1 MKMIEVLNMMAE
13 GNLKEG
19 TILKF
24 VDSCNETV
32 SYIYDEEMNAF
43 YDEAQYDLG
52 SEGEICGPFLNKKV
66 ELIEPKPKKYLVK
79 LNVKWLKSTFSHVNY
94 VNRSTDQYV
103 IIGDDENLGRS
114 YFGCYQTQFTK
125 KELQSIK
132 PVKEFLDDMQG
143 KYELVEVTEDNEID

>member
-1 MKMIEVLNMMAE
+1 MKMIEVLDLMAKGE
-13 GNLKEG
+13 IKEG

-66 ELIEPKPKKYLVK
+66 ELITPKENRYLVK
-79 LNVKWLKSTFSHVNY
+79 FNMRGWEECFRYLNYYGSNESIELNTKSCGGFAKTH
-94 VNRSTDQYV
+94 
-103 IIGDDENLGRS
+103 
-114 YFGCYQTQFTK
+114 FTK
-125 KELQSIK
+125 SELQSIK
-132 PVKEFLDDMQG
+132 IVREFLEDMEG
-143 KYELVEVTEDNEID
+143 KFELIGVDDNEIN

>member
-24 VDSCNETV
+24 VDSCNEIV

-66 ELIEPKPKKYLVK
+66 ELIQPKPKKYLVK
-79 LNVKWLKSTFSHVNY
+79 FNMRGLREDFAYLNYFERI
-94 VNRSTDQYV
+94 NRVMIRDK
-103 IIGDDENLGRS
+103 DDCGI
-114 YFGCYQTQFTK
+114 YKTKFTK
-125 KELQSIK
+125 SELQSIQL
-132 PVKEFLDDMQG
+132 VKEFLEDMEG
-143 KYELVEVTEDNEID
+143 KFELIEVDDNE

>member
-1 MKMIEVLNMMAE
+1 MKMIDVLNMMAE

-24 VDSCNETV
+24 VDSCNEIV

-66 ELIEPKPKKYLVK
+66 ELIPPKPKKYQLK
-79 LNVKWLKSTFSHVNY
+79 LY
-94 VNRSTDQYV
+94 
-103 IIGDDENLGRS
+103 IGDITSYVTRS
-114 YFGCYQTQFTK
+114 YYDNDFNYDLG
-125 KELQSIK
+125 S
-132 PVKEFLDDMQG
+132 
-143 KYELVEVTEDNEID
+143 KYEVGKFKKKFTQAEIDNDKFLKFVEQHGIKEEVAENEID